1 MIGQTN
7 MIQRLHDMKSRGM
20 LLIVSVFAK
29 EQIYIQSNLSIATTE
44 GSSGKRSHKTGS
56 R

>member
-7 MIQRLHDMKSRGM
+7 MIQRSHDMKSRGM

-44 GSSGKRSHKTGS
+44 GSSEKRLHKTG
-56 R
+56 RR